1 MTWQRESWLHGI
13 RLVKTPGRGHHPKAK
28 EVPTFH
34 RGQIKGSERCM
45 KLLRTAMRPQ
55 SSTNLLTSKETIP
68 ALRARSPLKVQCSLR
83 TREFCLSTR
92 MVEALNSMRD
102 IALLSSE
109 MTLVP
114 VEVRTHAE
122 TEAVMKVR

>member
-1 MTWQRESWLHGI
+1 MTWQRGSWLHGI
-13 RLVKTPGRGHHPKAK
+13 RSAKTPGRGHHPKAK

-68 ALRARSPLKVQCSLR
+68 ALRARSPLKVRCLLR
-83 TREFCLSTR
+83 TREFCLLTR
-92 MVEALNSMRD
+92 LVVEALNSMRD

-109 MTLVP
+109 MMLV
-114 VEVRTHAE
+114 
-122 TEAVMKVR
+122 